1 MLRYRNDLIFWLLFD
16 QAKSS
21 NSIPLKSG
29 KKNENENVK
38 ENEYDED
45 AALLSRLV
53 SAEPRRDGVVFSA
66 RIDFLFHFSIKQ
78 KVAIE
83 YN

>member
-21 NSIPLKSG
+21 NRIQQKSG

-38 ENEYDED
+38 ENEYDD
-45 AALLSRLV
+45 AALLSCLV
-53 SAEPRRDGVVFSA
+53 SSRLSRDETRRGGFVSA
-66 RIDFLFHFSIKQ
+66 NKLFYFTF
-78 KVAIE
+78 
-83 YN
+83 